1 MDKVET
7 QRLIMIPWTD
17 TDEDVKGLYA
27 FAKNPNVG
35 PRAGWKPH
43 QDEEESRKIIREIFI
58 PVGAF
63 KIILKETGQ
72 IIGNIGFEPDVH
84 REGVGSREMG
94 YALDEKFWNNGY
106 MTEAAKAMIDY
117 VFEKFDLDVLS
128 IQTNV
133 VNIASQKVIEKVGFV
148 YEGFRRKY
156 SVDFDGTVRDVKMYS
171 MLREEWH
178 R

>member
-1 MDKVET
+1 
-7 QRLIMIPWTD
+7 
-17 TDEDVKGLYA
+17 
-27 FAKNPNVG
+27 
-35 PRAGWKPH
+35 
-43 QDEEESRKIIREIFI
+43 
-58 PVGAF
+58 
-63 KIILKETGQ
+63 
-72 IIGNIGFEPDVH
+72 
-84 REGVGSREMG
+84 MG

-117 VFEKFDLDVLS
+117 AFEKFELDVLS

-148 YEGFRRKY
+148 YEGFRRKS